1 MHSAKTR
8 TLAKRAAGCIDGRVK
23 FLRMTGVIVLVLL
36 AAGGAAW
43 LLRDELLAR
52 VLPGRLASELSQLL
66 GAEVEIG
73 DAGYRDGTLRV
84 GRGVVTGEAMPFERL
99 EFEDARTALDW
110 RQWREWTKSPLHIEA
125 AKLDLV
131 WRDGAAGSGAK
142 IPRVSAADSL
152 PPLDILA
159 ARFSFRRADAAGW
172 QLRDTAARLRR
183 ENGAWSVS
191 ARDGF
196 FEAPGWPAM
205 KIERLSIEQ
214 QGRDWRVPSFAL
226 ADEQGGVLAGS
237 AVMEDGKVTG
247 EFSWQDL
254 QVSGFLPE
262 EAASYFSARSSGD
275 ARLEEGELRG
285 SMKLAGA
292 ETRHLPALVKLAS
305 VFRRENY
312 DTVPWESVRFEFLR
326 GPDGTVTFANLLAVS
341 PAGLAVRGS
350 GTVSARTLSADLQLG
365 VRREGRPWLV
375 AFVPVLFRN
384 EKDGYLWT
392 AVKVGGTPQKPTEDL
407 SPRIVAAIAALPAAE
422 AVEAATEIPAGA
434 VEAAGGLL
442 RELLGR

>member
-1 MHSAKTR
+1 M
-8 TLAKRAAGCIDGRVK
+8 LA
-23 FLRMTGVIVLVLL
+23 LL
-36 AAGGAAW
+36 AAGSAAW
-43 LLRDELLAR
+43 FLRDELVAR
-52 VLPGRLASELSQLL
+52 ILPGRLASELSRFL
-66 GAEVEIG
+66 GAEVQVG

-84 GRGVVTGEAMPFERL
+84 GRGSVAGAAMPFERL
-99 EFEDARTALDW
+99 DFEDARTALDW

-125 AKLDLV
+125 AKIDLV
-131 WRDGAAGSGAK
+131 WRDRATGGGAK
-142 IPRVSAADSL
+142 SPRVSAAASL
-152 PPLDILA
+152 PPIDILA
-159 ARFSFRRADAAGW
+159 ARFSFRHADSAGW
-172 QLRDTAARLRR
+172 RLRDTAARLRR
-183 ENGAWSVS
+183 ENGAWLVS

-196 FEAPGWPAM
+196 FEVPGWPAM
-205 KIERLSIEQ
+205 SIERLSIEQ
-214 QGRDWRVPSFAL
+214 QGEGWRVPSFAL
-226 ADEQGGVLAGS
+226 NDGHGGVLAGS
-237 AVMEDGKVTG
+237 AVLEGGKVAG

-254 QVSGFLPE
+254 LVSGFLPD
-262 EAASYFSARSSGD
+262 EAARYFSARSSGD
-275 ARLEEGELRG
+275 ARLENGELRG

-292 ETRHLPALVKLAS
+292 ETRDLPALVKLAS
-305 VFRRENY
+305 VFRREKY
-312 DTVPWESVRFEFLR
+312 DTVPWENVRFDFLR

-341 PAGLAVRGS
+341 PVGLAVRGS
-350 GTVSARTLSADLQLG
+350 GTVSAQSLSADLQLG

-422 AVEAATEIPAGA
+422 AVDAAVEIPAGA